1 MLANPIN
8 LEEKFNK
15 FSKHWSP
22 RVIVEMNDYQFKL
35 VKIQGE
41 FTWYDHPNTD
51 EVFIVIEGSMQIE
64 LGCQRNY
71 LSAGE
76 MFVVPK
82 EVEHKPFVE
91 NECKIMVVEPQGV
104 VNTGEAG
111 GQLKAPNDIQ
121 I

>member
-22 RVIVEMNDYQFKL
+22 QVIAEMNDYQFKL

-41 FTWYDHPNTD
+41 FTWHDHPNTD
-51 EVFIVIEGSMQIE
+51 EVFIVIEGSMEIE
-64 LGCQRNY
+64 LRSKKIH

-82 EVEHKPFVE
+82 GVEHKPF
-91 NECKIMVVEPQGV
+91 
-104 VNTGEAG
+104 A
-111 GQLKAPNDIQ
+111 
-121 I
+121 